1 MTRPSMRDPNA
12 LPPGQYEEMIAEVSR
27 ALHRFLPGRNG
38 DPKAGLAYTLLT
50 ALGNAQERLSLT
62 TDSDGTYKWSLLGE
76 QMMARNIVHAIYY
89 TLVDT
94 YVIKPGHP
102 EREKGG
108 NQGLDPPAH
117 GGVASTLSP

>member
-1 MTRPSMRDPNA
+1 MLRRSMRDPKA
-12 LPPGQYEEMIAEVSR
+12 LLPGQYEEMIAEVGR

-50 ALGNAQERLSLT
+50 ALGNAEERLSLT

-76 QMMARNIVHAIYY
+76 QMMARNVVHAIYY

-102 EREKGG
+102 EKEKGG
-108 NQGLDPPAH
+108 SQGLDHPH
-117 GGVASTLSP
+117 MGV

>member
-1 MTRPSMRDPNA
+1 MRDPNA
-12 LPPGQYEEMIAEVSR
+12 LPPGQYEEMIAEARR
-27 ALHRFLPGRNG
+27 ALQRFMPGRNG

-50 ALGNAQERLSLT
+50 VLGNIEERLGLT
-62 TDSDGTYKWSLLGE
+62 TDSDDIYKWTLLGE
-76 QMMARNIVHAIYY
+76 QTMARNVVHAIYY

-108 NQGLDPPAH
+108 NQGLDSPAH